1 MKLKFAENIAF
12 YETGDGSNTLINKTT
27 NETYHSKHGAV
38 QESLH
43 VFIKTGLEFILS
55 TGHRPLKILEVGFG
69 TGLNAMLTADY
80 NCIEPFIYH
89 TLEPFL
95 VPLDII
101 KNTNYTR
108 YLKQK
113 HLKDYLVDQYKKQT
127 EQELNPMTLYL
138 GNCELKVFNTSLEEF
153 QSDLKYD
160 LIFYDAF
167 SRHSQQEMWEGET
180 IAKVVSLMAPGGVF
194 VTYSVTGN
202 LKRAMRDLGL
212 EVERMAG
219 APGKREMLRAVKPK
233 I

>member
-1 MKLKFAENIAF
+1 MRSFVWN
-12 YETGDGSNTLINKTT
+12 
-27 NETYHSKHGAV
+27 
-38 QESLH
+38 
-43 VFIKTGLEFILS
+43 GL
-55 TGHRPLKILEVGFG
+55 TR
-69 TGLNAMLTADY
+69 GLNRLLGTPRDRVRMPA
-80 NCIEPFIYH
+80 
-89 TLEPFL
+89 
-95 VPLDII
+95 
-101 KNTNYTR
+101 
-108 YLKQK
+108 QK
-113 HLKDYLVDQYKKQT
+113 RDGDLKDYLVDQYKKQT

-219 APGKREMLRAVKPK
+219 APGKREMLRAIKPK